1 MACFVF
7 GGWNGVTRPLA
18 LNLPFSRSAG
28 LDSGAVLSARWDPQL
43 AWSGGIEFVVHLGKF
58 HGVRGNTTRPSSVSG
73 WSIGWE
79 VWTGVGG
86 SLFIKEAEDSGGG
99 GGCEAGED
107 RETAKSTCR
116 EGTRDDA
123 KEIFCASR
131 DWPHRS

>member
-1 MACFVF
+1 MFRVWGMEWCYAAVSAQSAFQLEVLGSIPGRCFPRV
-7 GGWNGVTRPLA
+7 GIHSLRGPGE
-18 LNLPFSRSAG
+18 
-28 LDSGAVLSARWDPQL
+28 LSLW
-43 AWSGGIEFVVHLGKF
+43 FTLGKF